1 MKRNIYSM
9 IIAILLLIALIVINN
24 KMEKRAIEQC
34 VQGGNDYNFC
44 VRTLR

>member
-9 IIAILLLIALIVINN
+9 IIVILLLIAFIVINN
-24 KMEKRAIEQC
+24 KMTKRAIEQC
-34 VQGGNDYNFC
+34 VQSGNDYNFC